1 MDKTYVVKDKDI
13 NEQWYLVDAAGQTL
27 GRVATRVAA
36 ALKGKHHPSYTPGTD
51 LGDFV
56 VIVNADKITVTGKR
70 LDEKFY
76 YRVSGYPGGL
86 KSESLR
92 SMLGK
97 HPERVL
103 TIAVK
108 GMLPHNRHG
117 RALLKKLKVY
127 AGADHP
133 HAAQKPQPL
142 PLS

>member
-1 MDKTYVVKDKDI
+1 VDKTYVVKGKEI
-13 NEQWYLVDAAGQTL
+13 KEQWYIVDAAGQTL

-36 ALKGKHHPSYTPGTD
+36 ALKGKHRPTYTPGTD
-51 LGDFV
+51 LGDHV
-56 VIVNADKITVTGKR
+56 VIINAEKIVVTGKR

-86 KSESLR
+86 KSQSLR
-92 SMLGK
+92 RLLDTK
-97 HPERVL
+97 PERVL

-117 RALLKKLKVY
+117 RALLRKLKVY

-133 HAAQKPQPL
+133 HTAQQPQT
-142 PLS
+142 LSF

>member
-1 MDKTYVVKDKDI
+1 MI
-13 NEQWYLVDAAGQTL
+13 A
-27 GRVATRVAA
+27 
-36 ALKGKHHPSYTPGTD
+36 
-51 LGDFV
+51 
-56 VIVNADKITVTGKR
+56 VNADKITVTGKR

-92 SMLGK
+92 TMLGK

-117 RALLKKLKVY
+117 RALLRKLKVY

-142 PLS
+142 PLP